1 MEFKGLELLIV
12 SLVPFF
18 FYLYAIF
25 WLREMRSVF
34 REINAKLTQQIEQSK
49 RQHKELMAA
58 EAESSNASAPQTQR
72 VEKLA
77 PIKR

>member
-1 MEFKGLELLIV
+1 
-12 SLVPFF
+12 
-18 FYLYAIF
+18 
-25 WLREMRSVF
+25 VF